1 MAINYIDIGKRISNF
16 RNKKG
21 MSQEELGEKLN
32 ISREHISRIETG
44 KRNLGLDALVD
55 IANALGVSA
64 DDILVDSLD
73 HHVSTADSELH
84 RLLLDCNKTEEEI
97 LTRNAKELKA
107 ILYSLGHLPMIF
119 SAKWQNFCAEK
130 TLMPMLV

>member
-1 MAINYIDIGKRISNF
+1 MQSLMRTTKERECMAINYIDIGKRISNF

-107 ILYSLGHLPMIF
+107 ILYSLGI
-119 SAKWQNFCAEK
+119 
-130 TLMPMLV
+130 

>member
-21 MSQEELGEKLN
+21 MSQEELGQKLN

-73 HHVSTADSELH
+73 HHLSTADSELH

-107 ILYSLGHLPMIF
+107 ILYSLGI
-119 SAKWQNFCAEK
+119 
-130 TLMPMLV
+130 

>member
-1 MAINYIDIGKRISNF
+1 MAIDYASIGKRVKYYRTKANL
-16 RNKKG
+16 
-21 MSQEELGEKLN
+21 SQEELGEIIN
-32 ISREHISRIETG
+32 ISRKHISLIEIGSSTPS
-44 KRNLGLDALVD
+44 LDALVD

-73 HHVSTADSELH
+73 HHVSTADSELY

-107 ILYSLGHLPMIF
+107 ILYSLGI
-119 SAKWQNFCAEK
+119 
-130 TLMPMLV
+130 

>member
-64 DDILVDSLD
+64 DDLLVDSLD

-97 LTRNAKELKA
+97 LTRNSMSS
-107 ILYSLGHLPMIF
+107 IPSR
-119 SAKWQNFCAEK
+119 
-130 TLMPMLV
+130 TPMLTSSAVSSNSATTIFISFGVL

>member
-1 MAINYIDIGKRISNF
+1 MAIDYASIGKRVKYYRTKANL
-16 RNKKG
+16 
-21 MSQEELGEKLN
+21 SQEELGEIIN
-32 ISREHISRIETG
+32 ISRKHISLIEIGSSTPS
-44 KRNLGLDALVD
+44 LDALVD

-97 LTRNAKELKA
+97 LTQNAKELKA
-107 ILYSLGHLPMIF
+107 ILYSLGI
-119 SAKWQNFCAEK
+119 
-130 TLMPMLV
+130 